1 MDNKIK
7 IDLSATDIS
16 ETTDGKR
23 NSQARD
29 WCFTINNP
37 VQTEQEFITYLK
49 TLPDLR
55 YVVFQREKAP
65 ETGTEHYQGYFEFTQ
80 PKWFTT
86 IKKHLSKEH
95 IGVDAHI
102 EARRGKR
109 SQAREYC
116 MDEETRISPQFYE
129 YGEFIE
135 DGERTDLTDIM
146 HDIENGMSFYDL
158 SKKHG
163 NRFIRVMKWAKE
175 YRQSHLEN
183 KFKRVFRNMKVY
195 YIYGSAGCGKTSYV
209 FNKHGYDDVYR
220 TTNYEFGWIDDYNG
234 EKILFL
240 DEFRSSFKISEILDY
255 LDGQPIRIR
264 GRHYNRVACY
274 DTVYIVSNLSLKE
287 QYTNIQQTEPKTWA
301 AFCRRI
307 TAVYDYKLL
316 DIHNTNLYALYW
328 IKREYRTENDDL
340 KMHNY
345 VSSNCREL
353 TTLRTKIEH
362 RTTML
367 SEQEKQEIVPKSIGL
382 LKIMRNVLLY
392 MNAMVYQE
400 SCPSLYKNGIRDTN
414 LVYLSLGNGEHLFN

>member
-37 VQTEQEFITYLK
+37 VQTEQEFLSYLQSV
-49 TLPDLR
+49 PDLR

-86 IKKHLSKEH
+86 IKKYLSKEH

-116 MDEETRISPQFYE
+116 MDEETRISPQYYE

-146 HDIENGMSFYDL
+146 HDIENRMSFYDL

-163 NRFIRVMKWAKE
+163 NRFIRVMK
-175 YRQSHLEN
+175 
-183 KFKRVFRNMKVY
+183 
-195 YIYGSAGCGKTSYV
+195 
-209 FNKHGYDDVYR
+209 
-220 TTNYEFGWIDDYNG
+220 
-234 EKILFL
+234 
-240 DEFRSSFKISEILDY
+240 
-255 LDGQPIRIR
+255 
-264 GRHYNRVACY
+264 
-274 DTVYIVSNLSLKE
+274 
-287 QYTNIQQTEPKTWA
+287 
-301 AFCRRI
+301 
-307 TAVYDYKLL
+307 
-316 DIHNTNLYALYW
+316 
-328 IKREYRTENDDL
+328 
-340 KMHNY
+340 
-345 VSSNCREL
+345 
-353 TTLRTKIEH
+353 
-362 RTTML
+362 
-367 SEQEKQEIVPKSIGL
+367 
-382 LKIMRNVLLY
+382 
-392 MNAMVYQE
+392 
-400 SCPSLYKNGIRDTN
+400 
-414 LVYLSLGNGEHLFN
+414 

>member
-1 MDNKIK
+1 MPYRAAKISFDGSHYIATPK
-7 IDLSATDIS
+7 ENFPQGHKRRRAARPLSVEEVKKKEQFEAVYK
-16 ETTDGKR
+16 E
-23 NSQARD
+23 SQ
-29 WCFTINNP
+29 
-37 VQTEQEFITYLK
+37 K
-49 TLPDLR
+49 LPR
-55 YVVFQREKAP
+55 KERKA
-65 ETGTEHYQGYFEFTQ
+65 Y
-80 PKWFTT
+80 
-86 IKKHLSKEH
+86 
-95 IGVDAHI
+95 
-102 EARRGKR
+102 
-109 SQAREYC
+109 
-116 MDEETRISPQFYE
+116 ISPQYYE

-209 FNKHGYDDVYR
+209 FQKHGYDDVYR

-307 TAVYDYKLL
+307 TAVYDFDKSK
-316 DIHNTNLYALYW
+316 DIPVNKFTGELKKPPTLIEIA
-328 IKREYRTENDDL
+328 DDGD
-340 KMHNY
+340 M
-345 VSSNCREL
+345 
-353 TTLRTKIEH
+353 
-362 RTTML
+362 
-367 SEQEKQEIVPKSIGL
+367 P
-382 LKIMRNVLLY
+382 
-392 MNAMVYQE
+392 
-400 SCPSLYKNGIRDTN
+400 
-414 LVYLSLGNGEHLFN
+414 F

>member
-1 MDNKIK
+1 MDDNKIK
-7 IDLSATDIS
+7 IDFSVTD
-16 ETTDGKR
+16 ETNEKPKK
-23 NSQARD
+23 NKQARD
-29 WCFTINNP
+29 WCFTVNNP
-37 VQTEQEFITYLK
+37 VQSEQEFFEYLK
-49 TLPDLR
+49 TVSDLR
-55 YVVFQREKAP
+55 YVVFQRERAP

-86 IKKHLSKEH
+86 IKKYLSKAT

-102 EARRGKR
+102 EQRRAKR
-109 SQAREYC
+109 TQARLYC
-116 MDEETRISPQFYE
+116 MDEETRISPTYYE

-146 HDIENGMSFYDL
+146 RDIENDISFYDL

-175 YRQSHLEN
+175 YRQAYLEN
-183 KFKRVFRNMKVY
+183 KYKRQFRKMQVF

-264 GRHYNRVACY
+264 GRNYNRVACY

-287 QYTNIQQTEPKTWA
+287 QYANIQQSEPATWA
-301 AFCRRI
+301 AFLRRI
-307 TAVYDYKLL
+307 TAVYNFDISKEMPVNKHTGELKKPTKLIAIDDDG
-316 DIHNTNLYALYW
+316 DI
-328 IKREYRTENDDL
+328 
-340 KMHNY
+340 
-345 VSSNCREL
+345 
-353 TTLRTKIEH
+353 
-362 RTTML
+362 
-367 SEQEKQEIVPKSIGL
+367 P
-382 LKIMRNVLLY
+382 
-392 MNAMVYQE
+392 
-400 SCPSLYKNGIRDTN
+400 
-414 LVYLSLGNGEHLFN
+414 F

>member
-1 MDNKIK
+1 MLLVILDFFVMRIRASVQCTVWRKPCSCQRR
-7 IDLSATDIS
+7 LSALPQKTMPSLTLCSFHNGSEERRKTPPPKRVRDVIGSLLSLRKNGLAVSKSVSKKKIS
-16 ETTDGKR
+16 
-23 NSQARD
+23 
-29 WCFTINNP
+29 
-37 VQTEQEFITYLK
+37 
-49 TLPDLR
+49 TL
-55 YVVFQREKAP
+55 
-65 ETGTEHYQGYFEFTQ
+65 
-80 PKWFTT
+80 
-86 IKKHLSKEH
+86 I
-95 IGVDAHI
+95 DAHI
-102 EARRGKR
+102 KARRDKR

-116 MDEETRISPQFYE
+116 TDEETRISPQYYE

-209 FNKHGYDDVYR
+209 FQKHGYDDVYR

-287 QYTNIQQTEPKTWA
+287 HYTNIQQSEPKT
-301 AFCRRI
+301 
-307 TAVYDYKLL
+307 
-316 DIHNTNLYALYW
+316 
-328 IKREYRTENDDL
+328 
-340 KMHNY
+340 
-345 VSSNCREL
+345 
-353 TTLRTKIEH
+353 
-362 RTTML
+362 
-367 SEQEKQEIVPKSIGL
+367 
-382 LKIMRNVLLY
+382 
-392 MNAMVYQE
+392 
-400 SCPSLYKNGIRDTN
+400 
-414 LVYLSLGNGEHLFN
+414 

>member
-1 MDNKIK
+1 MYCPPISCTRNLRATHGRRQPPVCAGGLSITSPPRNTVTLFYLWGYMDNKIK

-37 VQTEQEFITYLK
+37 VQTEQEFLSYLQSV
-49 TLPDLR
+49 PDLR

-86 IKKHLSKEH
+86 IKKYLSKEH

-116 MDEETRISPQFYE
+116 MDEETRISPQYYE

-209 FNKHGYDDVYR
+209 FQKHGYDDVYR

-287 QYTNIQQTEPKTWA
+287 QYTNIQQSEPKTWA

-307 TAVYDYKLL
+307 TAVYDFDKSK
-316 DIHNTNLYALYW
+316 DIPVNIFTGELKKPPTLIEIA
-328 IKREYRTENDDL
+328 DDGD
-340 KMHNY
+340 M
-345 VSSNCREL
+345 
-353 TTLRTKIEH
+353 
-362 RTTML
+362 
-367 SEQEKQEIVPKSIGL
+367 P
-382 LKIMRNVLLY
+382 
-392 MNAMVYQE
+392 
-400 SCPSLYKNGIRDTN
+400 
-414 LVYLSLGNGEHLFN
+414 F

>member
-1 MDNKIK
+1 MQTIK
-7 IDLSATDIS
+7 YRFADGTTSEIEVTDEFYTLYAELVQQEKRNHWKETRRHISLDYLNENGIDFESPAADPLSALLRS
-16 ETTDGKR
+16 EDKK
-23 NSQARD
+23 Q
-29 WCFTINNP
+29 IH
-37 VQTEQEFITYLK
+37 
-49 TLPDLR
+49 
-55 YVVFQREKAP
+55 KAMAA
-65 ETGTEHYQGYFEFTQ
+65 
-80 PKWFTT
+80 
-86 IKKHLSKEH
+86 LSDK
-95 IGVDAHI
+95 
-102 EARRGKR
+102 
-109 SQAREYC
+109 Q
-116 MDEETRISPQFYE
+116 TRISPQYYE

-209 FNKHGYDDVYR
+209 FQKHGYDDVYR

-307 TAVYDYKLL
+307 TAVYDFDKSKNIPVNKFTGELKKPPTL
-316 DIHNTNLYALYW
+316 IEIADDGDI
-328 IKREYRTENDDL
+328 
-340 KMHNY
+340 
-345 VSSNCREL
+345 
-353 TTLRTKIEH
+353 
-362 RTTML
+362 
-367 SEQEKQEIVPKSIGL
+367 P
-382 LKIMRNVLLY
+382 
-392 MNAMVYQE
+392 
-400 SCPSLYKNGIRDTN
+400 
-414 LVYLSLGNGEHLFN
+414 F